1 MWQQPL
7 EWSLEALLV
16 LPREPPTILICF
28 VIKSNIACWHS
39 LYLGM
44 KWAPGWY
51 FVVIFSKLPENFS
64 ISDLG
69 RYVSYSP
76 MKCSAGN
83 LILGSNRGVYCGC
96 EHRQPLAKMANL
108 KFHDGRSY
116 FKSDIGVGST
126 GLTHT
131 SIQLKKLHN
140 LSRCPSF
147 C

>member
-1 MWQQPL
+1 
-7 EWSLEALLV
+7 
-16 LPREPPTILICF
+16 
-28 VIKSNIACWHS
+28 
-39 LYLGM
+39 
-44 KWAPGWY
+44 
-51 FVVIFSKLPENFS
+51 VIFSKLPENFS